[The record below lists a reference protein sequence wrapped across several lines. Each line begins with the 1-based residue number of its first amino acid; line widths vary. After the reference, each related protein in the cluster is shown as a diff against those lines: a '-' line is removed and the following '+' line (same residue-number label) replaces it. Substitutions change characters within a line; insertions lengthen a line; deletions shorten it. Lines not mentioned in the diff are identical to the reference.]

1 MALSHPLKFFLTD
14 LSFLLIVLDMVAPV
28 DYRKTYG
35 LAQKELAEL
44 LSEKDRIEKRI
55 LVVRKS
61 LQTFA
66 ELCEDEG
73 IEFMP
78 SNEADFLLRNTSL
91 ADEIRGIL
99 KATYPEYLRPHQVK
113 TELERLGRN
122 LSQYTNPQAT
132 IQMVLTRM
140 IESGDVL
147 EGASREDGKKIYRSA
162 FPPDLKMTPEFTKA
176 ALKAAR
182 GHLMAKASREAKQK
196 SFGGVE

>member
-1 MALSHPLKFFLTD
+1 
-14 LSFLLIVLDMVAPV
+14 MVAPI
-28 DYRKTYG
+28 DYRKTYE

-66 ELCEDEG
+66 ELCENEG
-73 IEFMP
+73 LDIAR
-78 SNEADFLLRNTSL
+78 SQEADFLLRNTSL

-99 KATYPEYLRPHQVK
+99 KAVYPEYLRPHQVK
-113 TELERLGRN
+113 TELEKLGRN
-122 LSQYTNPQAT
+122 LDQYQNPQAT

-147 EGASREDGKKIYRSA
+147 EGASREDGKKIYRSS
-162 FPPDLKMTPEFTKA
+162 FPPDLKLPPGF
-176 ALKAAR
+176 LKAAMKTLR
-182 GHLMAKASREAKQK
+182 KDKK
-196 SFGGVE
+196 